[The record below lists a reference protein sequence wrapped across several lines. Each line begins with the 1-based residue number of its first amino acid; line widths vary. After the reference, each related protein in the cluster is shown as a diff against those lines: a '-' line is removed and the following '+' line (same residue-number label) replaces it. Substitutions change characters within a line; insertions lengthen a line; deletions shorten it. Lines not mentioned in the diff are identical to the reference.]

1 MKKKMALVLVLLA
14 LLVGAT
20 SFSRP
25 ASGAEFKG
33 KTLKL
38 AAGLPEN
45 SIFGKHFK
53 WWATEVE
60 KRTGGKVKVQIYW
73 IESLVKAKDML
84 PALQSGFA
92 DVGWIV
98 SIYFPNNFHLYG
110 LLDHIYNC
118 GSDYGACML
127 SAIETLDSEP
137 SLKAE
142 VAAQKLVLVAPYTS
156 GQVVMGTKT
165 CMSSILDIKGKTVRT
180 AGGVR
185 AQFYSNLGA
194 NPVFMTAP
202 EMYEALDRGT
212 INVVADAPASLL
224 ASFKMEDVAK
234 CMYVTLSGIPASAGL
249 FMNIDV
255 FKSFPK
261 DIQDTLMK
269 LRAEYTERFAED
281 LTVFEASYFKDLETK
296 HGVTV
301 KRPTAE
307 ENKVLHE
314 AGNKANETLIKKE
327 EAAGYPAAGK
337 VVRYYEDALKKYE
350 IQRGK
355 KK

>member
-92 DVGWIV
+92 DVGGSSAFTSPTT
-98 SIYFPNNFHLYG
+98 SISYG

-118 GSDYGACML
+118 GTDYGACML
-127 SAIETLDSEP
+127 AAIETLDNEP
-137 SLKAE
+137 
-142 VAAQKLVLVAPYTS
+142 V
-156 GQVVMGTKT
+156 
-165 CMSSILDIKGKTVRT
+165 
-180 AGGVR
+180 
-185 AQFYSNLGA
+185 
-194 NPVFMTAP
+194 
-202 EMYEALDRGT
+202 
-212 INVVADAPASLL
+212 
-224 ASFKMEDVAK
+224 
-234 CMYVTLSGIPASAGL
+234 
-249 FMNIDV
+249 
-255 FKSFPK
+255 
-261 DIQDTLMK
+261 
-269 LRAEYTERFAED
+269 
-281 LTVFEASYFKDLETK
+281 
-296 HGVTV
+296 
-301 KRPTAE
+301 
-307 ENKVLHE
+307 
-314 AGNKANETLIKKE
+314 
-327 EAAGYPAAGK
+327 
-337 VVRYYEDALKKYE
+337 
-350 IQRGK
+350 
-355 KK
+355 